1 MSTLNKMSIALIAL
15 MLVTGVALFWG
26 LLSLI

>member
-26 LLSLI
+26 LSLI

>member
-15 MLVTGVALFWG
+15 MLVTGAALFWG
-26 LLSLI
+26 LSLI